1 MKVGNKKFLSCF
13 LLALSLNRNAC
24 SSSIGECVAS
34 FLISNISAGAL
45 VLLSNWLISNP
56 TIPTDDLSDDNGVR
70 WDVNDPRCGDGWYTR
85 GEIMSRYEEFI
96 KEAMEDDKDLT
107 ESGTKVN
114 NFPYEGLGTIDKEEI
129 SNVAYFSSVGCKVS
143 FDNSNNVK
151 LNLYPGASKLF
162 ENDLFNLPENV
173 SFNNSSDAF
182 KLLIGNLNAE
192 CRRIFNE
199 NSVPVKAENCRYNW
213 KVSDRCGVVL
223 ERDGQTYATDEN
235 FEEVKLT
242 VYNDETNDDN
252 KKIIP
257 KKIVAIFIVE
267 LKRK

>member
-1 MKVGNKKFLSCF
+1 MKDGNKKFLSCL

-24 SSSIGECVAS
+24 SSSIGEFVAS

-45 VLLSNWLISNP
+45 VLLPNIFTNINSAHDLDSNNNS
-56 TIPTDDLSDDNGVR
+56 R
-70 WDVNDPRCGDGWYTR
+70 WDLNDLNYGDGWYTR
-85 GEIMSRYEEFI
+85 GEIMNRYEEFI
-96 KEAMEDDKDLT
+96 RRKYEKDESST
-107 ESGTKVN
+107 ENSTKDSD
-114 NFPYEGLGTIDKEEI
+114 FPYEGLGMINKEEI
-129 SNVAYFSSVGCKVS
+129 SNIAYAGGVGCKVS

-182 KLLIGNLNAE
+182 KLLIDNLNAE
-192 CRRIFNE
+192 CHKIFGKNYIQ
-199 NSVPVKAENCRYNW
+199 VKTENCRYNW
-213 KVSDRCGVVL
+213 KVSCEQGVVL
-223 ERDGQTYATDEN
+223 KRNGNMYATDEN
-235 FEEVKLT
+235 FKEVKLT
-242 VYNDETNDDN
+242 VYNDETNNDDKN
-252 KKIIP
+252 IVP